1 MEEQTDEDGGA
12 TKVYFI
18 IAAFVLLCLSGL
30 FSGLNLG
37 LMSFSEEDLHIIIE
51 GSDDE
56 EDKRYAKTIY
66 PLRKRGNLLLCTV
79 LLGNTL
85 VNAAIAILLADISG
99 GIVGGIMTT
108 FLIVIFG
115 EIIPQSI
122 CSRHALYIGSR
133 AVPIVWFFLYLVWII
148 AFPIAKV
155 LDYALGRE
163 INEVYTKKMLL
174 KLIELNFQD
183 PDRAK
188 ESGLTPEDG
197 KLLRGALTFEHQK
210 VEKVMTPLDA
220 TFSIPFDAVLD
231 KETVMRIL
239 NHGHTRIPVYK
250 PFMSNNSNEDENFL
264 PVTTSSN
271 VKVTKGKTNLVSPSI
286 IASSIPE
293 NDERGILKPT
303 KSATNMITN
312 QIIHSG
318 WLKKKS
324 SSNLSTKNLIKSDP
338 NEIKY
343 NNNIVAVLY
352 AKDLVGIGF
361 EREMQVEEVLNCFK
375 AHKRVH
381 YIAKSSTLKDAFH
394 IMKTKAIHMLVVTD
408 KEEIQQV
415 RRGSVLAMDKPGVT
429 ALNKTSEE
437 PKETK
442 DEYHLTIGKSGQIE
456 LASKSQR
463 TVSQENAGLDRNNY
477 PLKICGIITME
488 DILEEIIQDEIVG
501 EDDLYIDSAAVSPL
515 RSSKVIQNSKR
526 YDPTKLIQQIS
537 AKLKEERSYGALNT
551 LGYQSI
557 GKNLEMT
564 RSEILTKQEIVT
576 DSETSKKVIIN
587 TTISTA
593 VDGEYSPVPTINDS
607 EGDFFGSGETKNHE
621 REQEVD
627 NPVMRG
633 SNYRNEENIALTI
646 DDSQNVGLDVDSDA
660 RDFLNRQDSQV

>member
-1 MEEQTDEDGGA
+1 MAEESVDPESDSNQ
-12 TKVYFI
+12 VYFI
-18 IAAFVLLCLSGL
+18 IAAFVLICLSGL

-56 EDKRYAKTIY
+56 DDKRYARIIY

-148 AFPIAKV
+148 AYPIAKV

-210 VEKVMTPLDA
+210 VERVMTPLDA
-220 TFSIPFDAVLD
+220 TFSIPYDAILN
-231 KETVMRIL
+231 KETVIGLL

-250 PFMSNNSNEDENFL
+250 PFPSSTHPQDGEDDDHSSL
-264 PVTTSSN
+264 PL
-271 VKVTKGKTNLVSPSI
+271 K
-286 IASSIPE
+286 SSIKRPLGLHNDLTAPQIMTSTIPE
-293 NDERGILKPT
+293 DYDKNTGPPGILKPT

-324 SSNLSTKNLIKSDP
+324 SGNLSVKNLIKTDP
-338 NEIKY
+338 NELKY
-343 NNNIVAVLY
+343 NNNIIAILY
-352 AKDLVGIGF
+352 AKDLGGIGF
-361 EREMQVEEVLNCFK
+361 EREM
-375 AHKRVH
+375 
-381 YIAKSSTLKDAFH
+381 
-394 IMKTKAIHMLVVTD
+394 
-408 KEEIQQV
+408 
-415 RRGSVLAMDKPGVT
+415 
-429 ALNKTSEE
+429 
-437 PKETK
+437 
-442 DEYHLTIGKSGQIE
+442 
-456 LASKSQR
+456 
-463 TVSQENAGLDRNNY
+463 
-477 PLKICGIITME
+477 
-488 DILEEIIQDEIVG
+488 
-501 EDDLYIDSAAVSPL
+501 
-515 RSSKVIQNSKR
+515 
-526 YDPTKLIQQIS
+526 
-537 AKLKEERSYGALNT
+537 
-551 LGYQSI
+551 
-557 GKNLEMT
+557 
-564 RSEILTKQEIVT
+564 
-576 DSETSKKVIIN
+576 
-587 TTISTA
+587 
-593 VDGEYSPVPTINDS
+593 
-607 EGDFFGSGETKNHE
+607 
-621 REQEVD
+621 
-627 NPVMRG
+627 
-633 SNYRNEENIALTI
+633 
-646 DDSQNVGLDVDSDA
+646 
-660 RDFLNRQDSQV
+660 